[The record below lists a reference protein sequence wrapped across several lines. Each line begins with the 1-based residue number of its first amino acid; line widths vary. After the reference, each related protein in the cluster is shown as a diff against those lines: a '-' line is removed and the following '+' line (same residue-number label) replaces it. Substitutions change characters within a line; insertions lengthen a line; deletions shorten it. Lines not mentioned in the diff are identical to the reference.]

1 MKKFTLLLMPLLLW
15 LTKADAQGIAVNGD
29 GADPDA
35 SAILDVKSTTK
46 GLLIPRMTQAQRT
59 AIAAPATGLIVYQ
72 TDGVSDFYFWNGST
86 WWPMADNMGNHSAT
100 MNMKLNDKRISNTD
114 TAVGIRLDNT
124 GGVTFRSKTLGFGPP
139 FDQPANKFRFDDDG
153 GLVVTG
159 TLGVGSI
166 PATGAGARMM
176 WHPFKAAFR
185 AGSVDNNSW
194 DDANVG
200 FYTLAGGLNTIATGV
215 YAFAMGDGTTAS
227 GIASASIGRDNIV
240 SSNYGFSAGND
251 NQVTG
256 TAAVAIGNADT
267 ATGDWAV
274 AMGNLCAATGDNSFA
289 WGNRAKADNNG
300 SAVFADYSTTANF
313 SSTANNQFITRF
325 SGGYRFYTNA
335 TTTVGVFVNAG
346 GSSWASISDSTKK
359 ERFLAAD
366 PEAMLHKL
374 RNIRLGTW
382 NYKGQREPGFRHYGP
397 MAQDFYAAYG
407 SDAYGNIGNDTTIA
421 QSDIDGVMLT
431 MIKGL
436 EARTAAQAKEITELK
451 AQNDALSAQAVE
463 GKKLKEEWQLLMELL
478 AGNEATKD
486 LPGKIGAIREAKNKT
501 VAGQ

>member
-100 MNMKLNDKRISNTD
+100 MNIKLNDNRISNTD

-124 GGVTFRSKTLGFGPP
+124 GGVTFRSKTLGFGAP
-139 FDQPANKFRFDDDG
+139 FDQPANKLRFDDAG
-153 GLVVTG
+153 GLVVNG
-159 TLGVGSI
+159 AFGVGTI
-166 PATGAGARMM
+166 PATGAGERMM
-176 WHPFKAAFR
+176 WYPSKAAFR
-185 AGSVDNNSW
+185 AGSVDGTAW
-194 DDANVG
+194 DDANIG
-200 FYTLAGGLNTIATGV
+200 SYTLAGGFNTMATGM
-215 YAFAMGDGTTAS
+215 YSFAMGNNTQATGPSA
-227 GIASASIGRDNIV
+227 IAM
-240 SSNYGFSAGND
+240 
-251 NQVTG
+251 
-256 TAAVAIGNADT
+256 GNADT
-267 ATGDWAV
+267 ATGDYAV
-274 AMGNLCAATGDNSFA
+274 AIGNQCAATGNNSFA
-289 WGNRAKADNNG
+289 WGNRSQATHNG
-300 SAVFADYSTTANF
+300 SMVFSDFSILANH
-313 SSTANNQFITRF
+313 SSSANNQFTTRF
-325 SGGYRFYTNA
+325 SGGYRFYTNS

-366 PEAMLHKL
+366 PEVMLHKL

-421 QSDIDGVMLT
+421 QADIDGVMLT

-451 AQNDALSAQAVE
+451 AQNDALRTQAFE

-486 LPGKIGAIREAKNKT
+486 LPGKISAVREAKNKT